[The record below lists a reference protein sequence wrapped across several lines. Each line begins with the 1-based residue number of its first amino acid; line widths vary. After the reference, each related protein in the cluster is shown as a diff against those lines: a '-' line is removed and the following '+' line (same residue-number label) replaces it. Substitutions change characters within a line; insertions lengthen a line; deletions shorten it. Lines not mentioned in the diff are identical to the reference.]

1 MVDQSCLTSLKVGQK
16 RCELSYRRCETPVT
30 QMLEMIDI
38 EIEELETIQ
47 KELDNDAINIEDI
60 NNR

>member
-1 MVDQSCLTSLKVGQK
+1 
-16 RCELSYRRCETPVT
+16 
-30 QMLEMIDI
+30 MLEMIDI